1 MLEKVL
7 IDSDA
12 LQVCM
17 AHALSTEKEEI
28 MGLLVG
34 EVFVYFV
41 TQNWIYTFFL
51 KNIMLKNSFCQ
62 EITTIKPKLTYFCL
76 L

>member
-1 MLEKVL
+1 MLQKVL

-34 EVFVYFV
+34 EVC
-41 TQNWIYTFFL
+41 NFFAQS
-51 KNIMLKNSFCQ
+51 IF
-62 EITTIKPKLTYFCL
+62 IF
-76 L
+76 

>member
-28 MGLLVG
+28 MGLLVR
-34 EVFVYFV
+34 EVFLCSCILFFV
-41 TQNWIYTFFL
+41 FLENFFL
-51 KNIMLKNSFCQ
+51 QNL
-62 EITTIKPKLTYFCL
+62 ITTYNYTKIGTYFL
-76 L
+76 YLHMFI